1 MTSEYDK
8 LRCIA
13 DKAKQDKAFLEVTN
27 WLVDICIEQA
37 NKAKKDWNFENWS
50 SSKIGAIYREGF
62 ERKVAFISDCHSVLA
77 HQHIEAFDGDTLKLI
92 NEIYCATC
100 GEDVYDVDKLKKRFP
115 ELLKFLEQLG
125 YKPLDKR
132 GWMWAKTSEKVQ

>member
-13 DKAKQDKAFLEVTN
+13 DKAKQDKAFFEVAN
-27 WLVDICIEQA
+27 WLLDICIEQA
-37 NKAKKDWNFENWS
+37 NKAKKDWNFEYWT
-50 SSKIGAIYREGF
+50 SKTGEIYAEGF
-62 ERKVAFISDCHSVLA
+62 ERKAAFIDDCHDALA
-77 HQHIEAFDGDTLKLI
+77 HQHIEAFDANTLKLI
-92 NEIYCATC
+92 NEIYRATC

-115 ELLKFLEQLG
+115 QLPKFLEQMG

-132 GWMWAKTSEKVQ
+132 GWMWAKSSEKVQ